1 MSVDGFIA
9 GPGGDMGWLV
19 DYLGP
24 NPVVD
29 DLVPKV
35 GALLVGRNTYG
46 GDDPYKG
53 TPTAGEAF
61 GGAWHGPQIVLTH
74 RPPAES
80 PPDVTFAGDL
90 PTAVEAARTAV
101 GDQYVCILGAS
112 VAAQCLEAGVLDE
125 VLMTVVPVLL
135 GDGVRMFDRPG
146 GMRVPLEPVS
156 VTHTDVVTNV
166 WFGVTRP

>member
-1 MSVDGFIA
+1 MRS
-9 GPGGDMGWLV
+9 PTRPSLGWLV

-53 TPTAGEAF
+53 TRTEGEAF

-80 PPDVTFAGDL
+80 PRDVTFAGDL
-90 PTAVEAARTAV
+90 PTAIEAAGTAA

-112 VAAQCLEAGVLDE
+112 VAAVSGGRGARRGIDDGCAGA
-125 VLMTVVPVLL
+125 
-135 GDGVRMFDRPG
+135 
-146 GMRVPLEPVS
+146 
-156 VTHTDVVTNV
+156 
-166 WFGVTRP
+166 TR